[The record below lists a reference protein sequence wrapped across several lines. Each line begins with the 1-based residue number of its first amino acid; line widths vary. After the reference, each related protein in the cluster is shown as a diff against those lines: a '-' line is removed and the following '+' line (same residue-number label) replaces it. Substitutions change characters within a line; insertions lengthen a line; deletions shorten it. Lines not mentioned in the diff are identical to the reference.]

1 MIIGNMKIQGLFI
14 SLLLSLSCWM
24 AASQDQD
31 YGFAGD
37 RLNLYLANDLG
48 RNGYYD
54 QKPIAEL
61 MGNLAGEIDPEAVIA
76 IGDVHHFEGIRST
89 GDPLWMTNFELVYSH
104 PDLMIPWHPV
114 LGNHEYRVNTDA
126 VLEYADVSRRWEMPG
141 RYYSISFEDE
151 GTSIRVIFLDTT
163 PMIDKYR
170 EESLK
175 YPDAHRQNISRQLR
189 WLERQLE
196 EAREDWVV
204 VVGHHPIYAGT
215 SKDEEERTDLQARLD
230 PVLRR
235 HRVDM
240 YVAGHVHNF
249 QHIRADGSDND
260 YVVNSS
266 ASLSRPDIPDIPGMV
281 FRDGHSGFSVL
292 SADSQTLE
300 LRMIDAE
307 GRVLHTIIRTRII
320 P

>member
-1 MIIGNMKIQGLFI
+1 MKIQGLFI

-24 AASQDQD
+24 AAAQDQD

-37 RLNLYLANDLG
+37 RLNLYLVNDLG

-76 IGDVHHFEGIRST
+76 IGDVHHFEGVRST

-114 LGNHEYRVNTDA
+114 LGNHEYRGNTAA

-170 EESLK
+170 KESLK
-175 YPDAHRQNISRQLR
+175 YPDAYRQNISRQLR

-204 VVGHHPIYAGT
+204 VVGHHPVYADT
-215 SKDEEERTDLQARLD
+215 PKSNSERADMQKYLNPILLRHKDKVA
-230 PVLRR
+230 
-235 HRVDM
+235 M
-240 YVAGHVHNF
+240 YLCGHIHNF
-249 QHIRADGSDND
+249 QHIRPQNSTID

-266 ASLSRPDIPDIPGMV
+266 ASLSRQKVKPIDGTV
-281 FRDGHSGFSVL
+281 FCNGDAGFSLVT
-292 SADSQTLE
+292 ADKKL
-300 LRMIDAE
+300 LA
-307 GRVLHTIIRTRII
+307 LHMMNARGEVIHTVVREKKQ
-320 P
+320 